1 MQYNIRSMKRAIITI
16 DEQGGVH
23 FPNANVDDIWMSTQ
37 ELVELLEVTFP
48 TLRNNIRA
56 IYKSGIVNEYES
68 ERYITLPN
76 GNSIDIYSLQMIIA
90 LAFRIDTHE
99 AYRFRES
106 IINRLYQR
114 RTQPDNL
121 MMYIAPRNAKYSC

>member
-1 MQYNIRSMKRAIITI
+1 MKRAIITI
-16 DEQGGVH
+16 DEQGRLH
-23 FPNANVDDIWMSTQ
+23 FPDTNANDIWMSTQ
-37 ELVELLEVTFP
+37 ELVELLGVTFP
-48 TLRNNIRA
+48 TLRSNIRA
-56 IYKSGIVNEYES
+56 IYKSGIVKEYEA

-76 GNSIDIYSLQMIIA
+76 GNSVDIYSLRMIMA

-99 AYRFRES
+99 AYRLRES

-121 MMYIAPRNAKYSC
+121 MMYITPRNTQYPC

>member
-1 MQYNIRSMKRAIITI
+1 MKRAIITI
-16 DEQGGVH
+16 DEQGRVH

-37 ELVELLEVTFP
+37 EVVELLGVTFP

-90 LAFRIDTHE
+90 LAFRIDTCE
-99 AYRFRES
+99 AYSLREA
-106 IINRLYQR
+106 IIHRLYKKNI
-114 RTQPDNL
+114 QPNKM

>member
-1 MQYNIRSMKRAIITI
+1 MKRAIITI

-37 ELVELLEVTFP
+37 ELVELLGVTFP
-48 TLRNNIRA
+48 TLRSNIRA
-56 IYKSGIVNEYES
+56 IYKSGIVKEYES

-90 LAFRIDTHE
+90 LAFRIDTCE
-99 AYRFRES
+99 AYSLREA
-106 IINRLYQR
+106 IIHRPYKKNI
-114 RTQPDNL
+114 QPNKM

>member
-1 MQYNIRSMKRAIITI
+1 MKRTIITI
-16 DEQGGVH
+16 DEQGRVH
-23 FPNANVDDIWMSTQ
+23 FPNADADDIWMSTQ
-37 ELVELLEVTFP
+37 ELVELLGVTFP

-56 IYKSGIVNEYES
+56 IYKSGIVKEYES

-90 LAFRIDTHE
+90 LAFRIDTCE
-99 AYRFRES
+99 AYSLREAT
-106 IINRLYQR
+106 IHRLYKKNI
-114 RTQPDNL
+114 QPNKM